1 MSIIVDCGGP
11 IVRQDDDY
19 PMVKMTEPLK
29 NDNATVTVESDINER
44 AAFLEGIL
52 ESATLHA
59 IVTEDLG
66 GTVLSWNE
74 GARRIYD
81 YTAEEMIRR
90 QSSRI
95 LYTQEDIAS
104 GRVDTLFS
112 TARQTGAAEGI
123 FEHVKKDGQR
133 LTTLVVVTLLRDGR
147 DTPLGLL
154 SISKDITEQAK
165 CHQQLR
171 HSNEELEERYGK
183 IEQANRLT
191 IEFLADMVHELRTPL
206 NSIIGFAELLLDGK
220 AGPVIASQHEFLGDI
235 LSSGRLLLQLIND
248 TFDLIQVESAFM
260 EFFPQP
266 VDLTAI
272 GIEVCRSLESLA
284 ARKHIE
290 ITSEVD
296 PSLSGIEIDPARLK
310 QVLRNLLSSVL
321 KFATEAGEVLLRLKP
336 DGPDRFII
344 EIEGTDAGIG
354 NDDIRRLLQTV
365 EQPRGLNIHKR
376 QGTALSLAVAK
387 RIVETQGGE
396 MRIRTTPGQGTI
408 LWARLARK
416 FNRGEQGTGPDSE
429 CALPA
434 EGAPAVLVIDPD
446 AKDRASL
453 VKMLSEESCQPIPA
467 AAGAEALEHISKKT
481 FAVITLDILLPDA
494 LQLLKTIRKSVL
506 NRNTPVLGVSIID
519 REPNAE
525 FRAYDWLVKPVGRE
539 RLLQAV
545 RDAQSDAAKAR
556 VLVVDD
562 DPSSLKLAR
571 HALSGEGYRV
581 ICASEGEEALRLVET
596 DGPAAIVLDLVRNG
610 IDGFEFLRRLRK
622 SGERIPVIIWSG
634 KSFTPDERD
643 RLLRNV
649 NKIVQK
655 GDGGTKEIIE
665 ELKAALLGSAS
676 LPR

>member
-1 MSIIVDCGGP
+1 MGAP
-11 IVRQDDDY
+11 TVRHYYGY
-19 PMVKMTEPLK
+19 PMLKMTEPVR
-29 NDNATVTVESDINER
+29 NDTAPIESDGNDR
-44 AAFLEGIL
+44 VTYLEGIL

-59 IVTEDLG
+59 IVAEDLG

-74 GARRIYD
+74 GARRIYG
-81 YTAEEMIRR
+81 YTAEEMIRK

-104 GRVDTLFS
+104 DRVETLFS
-112 TARQTGAAEGI
+112 GARQTGAAEGV

-133 LTTLVVVTLLRDGR
+133 LTAFVVLTLLQDGKSA
-147 DTPLGLL
+147 PIGLL
-154 SISKDITEQAK
+154 SISRDITEQAK
-165 CHQQLR
+165 CQQQLR
-171 HSNEELEERYGK
+171 HSNEELEERYRK

-191 IEFLADMVHELRTPL
+191 TEFLADMVHELRTPL

-235 LSSGRLLLQLIND
+235 LSSGRHLLQLIND

-266 VDLTAI
+266 VDLPAV
-272 GIEVCRSLESLA
+272 GIDVCRSLESLA
-284 ARKHIE
+284 ARKHIG
-290 ITSEVD
+290 IKSEVD
-296 PSLSGIEIDPARLK
+296 PSLSGIEVDPARLK

-321 KFATEAGEVLLRLKP
+321 KFATEADEILLRIKP

-344 EIEGTDAGIG
+344 EIEGADAGIG
-354 NDDIRRLLQTV
+354 NDDIRRLVQAV
-365 EQPRGLNIHKR
+365 EQPRSLNVHKQ

-387 RIVETQGGE
+387 RIVEAQGGE
-396 MRIRTTPGQGTI
+396 MRVRTTPGQGSI
-408 LWARLARK
+408 LWARLPRK
-416 FNRGEQGTGPDSE
+416 FNHAEQGG
-429 CALPA
+429 LNA
-434 EGAPAVLVIDPD
+434 EAAKPVDGAPAILVIDPD

-453 VKMLSEESCQPIPA
+453 VKILTEESYQPIA
-467 AAGAEALEHISKKT
+467 AATGAEVLEYISKIT
-481 FAVITLDILLPDA
+481 FAVITVDILVPDA

-506 NRNTPVLGVSIID
+506 NRNTPVLAISMSD
-519 REPNAE
+519 REPNGE
-525 FRAYDWLVKPVGRE
+525 FRAYDWLAKPIGRE

-545 RDAQSDAAKAR
+545 RDAQSDAAKVR
-556 VLVVDD
+556 ILVVDD

-571 HALSGEGYRV
+571 HALTGEGYRV

-596 DGPAAIVLDLVRNG
+596 DSPAAIVLDLVRNG

-622 SGERIPVIIWSG
+622 SGERIPIILWSG

-676 LPR
+676 PRL